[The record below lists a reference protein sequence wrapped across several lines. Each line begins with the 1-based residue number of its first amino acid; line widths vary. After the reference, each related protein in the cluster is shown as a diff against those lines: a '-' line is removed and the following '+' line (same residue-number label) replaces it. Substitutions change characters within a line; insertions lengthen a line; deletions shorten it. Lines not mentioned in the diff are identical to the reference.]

1 MLIEPTAED
10 AEGRVRVTKPRVQD
24 VKGVN
29 DSFIVVAVVIVIL
42 DSRDKVKP
50 NYTMQ
55 WASCSYTHLAFL

>member
-55 WASCSYTHLAFL
+55 